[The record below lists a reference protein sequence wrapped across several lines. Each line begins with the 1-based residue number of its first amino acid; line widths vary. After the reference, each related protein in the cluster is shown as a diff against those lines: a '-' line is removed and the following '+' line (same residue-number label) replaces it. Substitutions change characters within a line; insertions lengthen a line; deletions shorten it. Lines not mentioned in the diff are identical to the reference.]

1 VRPTIADVAREAGVS
16 TTTVSHA
23 LNGTRPVADE
33 TQRRILEAVERLQYE
48 VNSVAQSL
56 KRNRSHAIGL
66 LITDIGNPFFTALV
80 RGIEDVANRAGYSVF
95 LCNTD
100 EDPEKELTYLRMLT
114 RKRVDGIVM
123 APTGSP
129 SAFADKLIE
138 SGFPLVCIDRASP
151 GALCDCVLVDNVEG
165 ARVATSHLIGLG
177 HQRVGVISG
186 LARVGTSAERLAGYR
201 QALAERGIPF
211 DERIVLEGN
220 SRPDGGFR
228 RMLDLLDAPSPPTA
242 LFVTNNLMTLG
253 ALGALGTR
261 GVRVPD
267 DLALIGFDDF
277 DWATILRPRLTAV
290 AQPTYEIG
298 EIAAGMVLDRIRGDA
313 VGGPR
318 QVVLHTRLIV
328 RETCGAAG
336 AADPAELEDV
346 FGRPPLRVADAQT
359 LAR

>member
-1 VRPTIADVAREAGVS
+1 VRPTIADVARDAGVS

-23 LNGTRPVADE
+23 LNGTRVVAAE
-33 TQRRILEAVERLQYE
+33 TRQRILEAVERLQYE

-56 KRNRSHAIGL
+56 KRNRSQAIGL

-80 RGIEDVANRAGYSVF
+80 RGIEDVANQAGYSVI

-100 EDPEKELTYLRMLT
+100 EDSEKELTYLRMLT

-129 SAFADKLIE
+129 SPFIDTMAA

-151 GALCDCVLVDNVEG
+151 GPPCDCVLVDNVEG
-165 ARVATSHLIGLG
+165 ARIATDHLIRLG
-177 HQRVGVISG
+177 HRRIGIISG
-186 LARVGTSAERLAGYR
+186 LARVGTSSERLAGYR
-201 QALAERGIPF
+201 RALTDAGIAIEPTLV
-211 DERIVLEGN
+211 REGN
-220 SRPDGGFR
+220 SRLDGGYR
-228 RMLDLLDAPSPPTA
+228 WMLDLLDTPSPPTA

-253 ALGALGTR
+253 ALGALATR

-277 DWATILRPRLTAV
+277 EWATVLRPRLTAV

-298 EIAAGMVLDRIRGDA
+298 ETAARLVLERISGAA
-313 VGGPR
+313 VGPPR
-318 QVVLHTRLIV
+318 RVVLRTRLIV
-328 RETCGAAG
+328 RETCGASHG
-336 AADPAELEDV
+336 ADPAELEDV
-346 FGRPPLRVADAQT
+346 FGRPPVRVADAQT
-359 LAR
+359 AAR